1 MWVVR
6 LEQGWTLKL
15 DRQIGNSGKLDFGP
29 STVRRV
35 PTHRVLLSYCVQLR
49 FCLQSRNRGR

>member
-15 DRQIGNSGKLDFGP
+15 DRQIGNWVNMDFGP
-29 STVRRV
+29 STVREYLR
-35 PTHRVLLSYCVQLR
+35 TESY
-49 FCLQSRNRGR
+49 